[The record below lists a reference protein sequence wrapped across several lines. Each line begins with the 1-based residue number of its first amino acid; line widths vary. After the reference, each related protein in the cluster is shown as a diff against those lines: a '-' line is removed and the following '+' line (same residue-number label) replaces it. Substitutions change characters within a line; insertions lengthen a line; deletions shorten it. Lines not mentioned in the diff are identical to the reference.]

1 MTFHVPENAETY
13 HLLNRDAI
21 DRLKPEAIVVNAAR
35 GGVVDE
41 AALAEALAL
50 GRIRGAGVD
59 VFPQE
64 PAVTSPLFG
73 TSAAVVTPHIG
84 GSSAEALAAV
94 GEVISVTT
102 LAALRG
108 EAVPNA
114 VNLPAA
120 SLHAPELQRLTTA
133 CGAAGRL
140 LAVLEPDV
148 PDTFGV
154 TVREWSPRTSWST
167 S

>member
-1 MTFHVPENAETY
+1 M
-13 HLLNRDAI
+13 I
-21 DRLKPEAIVVNAAR
+21 NAAR

-41 AALAEALAL
+41 EALAEALAD

-59 VFPQE
+59 VFPHE
-64 PAVTSPLFG
+64 PAVAQPPLRYAG
-73 TSAAVVTPHIG
+73 RSVVTPHIG

-94 GEVISVTT
+94 GEVISFTT

-140 LAVLEPDV
+140 LAVLEPEV
-148 PDTFGV
+148 PGAFGV
-154 TVREWSPRTSWST
+154 TVRAWCPSTSWST
-167 S
+167 SSRRR

>member
-1 MTFHVPENAETY
+1 MRRFLQTSDVVTFHVPENAETFR
-13 HLLNRDAI
+13 LLNREAI
-21 DRLKPEAIVVNAAR
+21 VKLKPEAIVINAAR

-41 AALAEALAL
+41 DALAEALAE

-59 VFPQE
+59 VFPHE
-64 PAVTSPLFG
+64 PAVSSPLFAMP
-73 TSAAVVTPHIG
+73 AAVVTPHIG

-140 LAVLEPDV
+140 WLCSNRMFRMLSA
-148 PDTFGV
+148 
-154 TVREWSPRTSWST
+154 
-167 S
+167 